1 MADPANL
8 TTKADYHNYYKN
20 KNTTDG
26 KFTENDD
33 SSIILETDSKNM
45 KTVAYYPNLAGYY
58 VYCEKKDES
67 TFWIKNNDP

>member
-8 TTKADYHNYYKN
+8 TALDDYYKYY
-20 KNTTDG
+20 KKDG
-26 KFTENDD
+26 KKFTNEDT
-33 SSIILETDSKNM
+33 IVLETNSAEK

-67 TFWIKNNDP
+67 TFWIKNNNP